1 MEAETEERRRIQHM
15 SKKVT
20 YDSDKGGYQT
30 QVLIKSSLIYVV
42 LILLTLIC
50 LIPIWILIV
59 NATRTSDD
67 IINGVSLIP
76 STNLFANI
84 NTLNTDSLYNVF
96 YSPLRG
102 MLNSFIIA
110 GSCCALT
117 VFFSG
122 LTAYGIVVYDFKAK
136 GPMFVFI
143 LAVMMVPSQVTAVGF
158 MKLLVDW
165 KLLDSYVPLILPA
178 IAAPAIVFFMRQYM
192 LSSFPLDIIEA
203 ARIDGSSEIRTF
215 LTISIP
221 MMKPAFAVQAIFAF
235 ISKWNDY
242 YNQSLVLVSGEPKQL
257 TMPMMVQK
265 VVAIDRTADYGAN
278 YTAIFLSI
286 IPVVVVYVVL
296 SKFII
301 GGVAAGG
308 VKE

>member
-1 MEAETEERRRIQHM
+1 M
-15 SKKVT
+15 SKVT
-20 YDSDKGGYQT
+20 YASDKGGYQAH
-30 QVLIKSSLIYVV
+30 VLIKSAAIYVV
-42 LILLTLIC
+42 LILLTLVC
-50 LIPIWILIV
+50 LVPIWILVV
-59 NATRTSDD
+59 NATRLHND
-67 IINGVSLIP
+67 IIGGVSLIP
-76 STNLFANI
+76 STHLFDNMK
-84 NTLNTDSLYNVF
+84 TLRENSLYNNF
-96 YSPLRG
+96 FAPLIG
-102 MLNSFIIA
+102 MKNSLIIA
-110 GSCCALT
+110 GCCCALT

-122 LTAYGIVVYDFKAK
+122 MTAYGLVVYDFKLK
-136 GPMFVFI
+136 GPAFVFI
-143 LAVMMVPSQVTAVGF
+143 LAVMMVPTQVTAVGF
-158 MKLLVDW
+158 MRLLIQLN
-165 KLLDSYVPLILPA
+165 LLDSYLPLIIPS

-203 ARIDGSSEIRTF
+203 ARIDGSNEFRTF

-235 ISKWNDY
+235 IQKWNDY
-242 YNQSLVLVSGEPKQL
+242 YNQSLVLVSGKKNQL

-265 VVAIDRTADYGAN
+265 VIAIDRNADYGAN

-286 IPVVVVYVVL
+286 IPVVVIYLIL

>member
-1 MEAETEERRRIQHM
+1 M

-20 YDSDKGGYQT
+20 YDSDKGGYQAHVIVKS
-30 QVLIKSSLIYVV
+30 VLIYIA

-50 LIPIWILIV
+50 LIPIWILVV
-59 NATRTSDD
+59 NATRLHND
-67 IINGVSLIP
+67 IIGNVSLIP
-76 STNLFANI
+76 GTHLFDNMK
-84 NTLNTDSLYNVF
+84 TLRENSLYNVF
-96 YSPLRG
+96 FAPLVG
-102 MLNSFIIA
+102 MRNSLIIA
-110 GSCCALT
+110 GCCCALT

-122 LTAYGIVVYDFKAK
+122 MTAYGLVVYDFKLK
-136 GPMFVFI
+136 GPAFVFI
-143 LAVMMVPSQVTAVGF
+143 LAVMMVPTQVTAVGF
-158 MKLLVDW
+158 MKMLISMN
-165 KLLDSYVPLILPA
+165 LLDSYIPLIIPS

-203 ARIDGSSEIRTF
+203 ARIDGSSELRTF

-242 YNQSLVLVSGEPKQL
+242 YNQSLVLVSGKRNQL

-265 VVAIDRTADYGAN
+265 VIAIDRNADYGAN

-286 IPVVVVYVVL
+286 IPVVVIYVIL

>member
-1 MEAETEERRRIQHM
+1 M
-15 SKKVT
+15 SKVK
-20 YDSDKGGYQT
+20 YDTDKSSYQT
-30 QVLIKSSLIYVV
+30 HVIIKSVLIFIV

-50 LIPIWILIV
+50 LIPLWILFV
-59 NATRTSDD
+59 NSTRQHAD
-67 IINGVSLIP
+67 IIKSLTLIP
-76 STNLFANI
+76 STHLFENIKNLL
-84 NTLNTDSLYNVF
+84 TLNLYTVF
-96 YSPLRG
+96 YHPLVG
-102 MLNSFIIA
+102 MRNSLIIA
-110 GSCCALT
+110 GCCCALT

-122 LTAYGIVVYDFKAK
+122 LTAYGLVVYDFKLK

-143 LAVMMVPSQVTAVGF
+143 LAVMMVPTQVTAVGF
-158 MKLLVDW
+158 MHLITNWHLTDNY
-165 KLLDSYVPLILPA
+165 LALILPS

-203 ARIDGSSEIRTF
+203 ARIDGSSEFRTF

-235 ISKWNDY
+235 IQKWNDY
-242 YNQSLVLVSGEPKQL
+242 YNQSLVLVSNNPNQL

-265 VVAIDRTADYGAN
+265 VLAIDRTPDSGAK
-278 YTAIFLSI
+278 YAAIFLSI
-286 IPVVVVYVVL
+286 IPVVVVYLVL

>member
-1 MEAETEERRRIQHM
+1 M

-20 YDSDKGGYQT
+20 YAGENSTSFQT
-30 QVLIKSSLIYVV
+30 KVLVKSIFIYIA
-42 LILLTLIC
+42 LILLTLVC
-50 LIPIWILIV
+50 LLPIWILVV
-59 NATRTSDD
+59 NATRSHAE
-67 IINGVSLIP
+67 IVAGVSLIP
-76 STNLFANI
+76 RLSFFDNL
-84 NTLNTDSLYNVF
+84 NTLKTNDLYTQF
-96 YSPLRG
+96 FHPIRG
-102 MLNSFIIA
+102 MFNSLIIA

-122 LTAYGIVVYDFKAK
+122 LTAYGLVVYDFKAK
-136 GPMFVFI
+136 GPMFSFI

-158 MKLLVDW
+158 MKMLVSLD
-165 KLLDSYVPLILPA
+165 LLDSYIPLILPS

-203 ARIDGSSEIRTF
+203 ARIDGSNEFRTF

-235 ISKWNDY
+235 IQKWNDY
-242 YNQSLVLVSGEPKQL
+242 YNQSLVLVSGKTNQL
-257 TMPMMVQK
+257 TVPMMVQK
-265 VVAIDRTADYGAN
+265 VLAIDRNPNFGAN
-278 YTAIFLSI
+278 YAAITLSI
-286 IPVVVVYVVL
+286 IPVVIIYLIL

>member
-1 MEAETEERRRIQHM
+1 M
-15 SKKVT
+15 SKRIT
-20 YDSDKGGYQT
+20 YDDGKGGYQT
-30 QVLIKSSLIYVV
+30 HVFVKSALIYVA

-50 LIPIWILIV
+50 LIPLWILVV
-59 NATRTSDD
+59 NATKSHNE
-67 IINGVSLIP
+67 IISKVSLIP
-76 STNLFANI
+76 GTHLFANMRTLRE
-84 NTLNTDSLYNVF
+84 NTLYNKF
-96 YSPLRG
+96 FNPIRG
-102 MLNSFIIA
+102 MINSLIIA
-110 GSCCALT
+110 GGCSALT

-122 LTAYGIVVYDFKAK
+122 LTAYGLVVYDFKLK
-136 GPMFVFI
+136 GPAFVFI
-143 LAVMMVPSQVTAVGF
+143 LAVMMVPTQVTAVGF
-158 MKLLVDW
+158 MNLLIQMN
-165 KLLDSYVPLILPA
+165 LLDSYIPLIVPS

-203 ARIDGSSEIRTF
+203 ARIDGSNEFRTF

-235 ISKWNDY
+235 IQKWNDY
-242 YNQSLVLVSGEPKQL
+242 YTQSIVLVSGKRNQL

-265 VVAIDRTADYGAN
+265 VISIDRNPDTGAN
-278 YTAIFLSI
+278 YAAIFLSI
-286 IPVVVVYVVL
+286 VPVVVIYVIL

>member
-1 MEAETEERRRIQHM
+1 M
-15 SKKVT
+15 SKRIT
-20 YDSDKGGYQT
+20 YDDGKGGYQAH
-30 QVLIKSSLIYVV
+30 VLVKSALIYLA
-42 LILLTLIC
+42 LIALTLMC
-50 LIPIWILIV
+50 LIPIWILVV
-59 NATRTSDD
+59 NATRAHTD
-67 IINGVSLIP
+67 IISKVSLIP
-76 STNLFANI
+76 STHLFDNMR
-84 NTLNTDSLYNVF
+84 TLKENKLYNTF
-96 YSPLRG
+96 FNPLRG
-102 MLNSFIIA
+102 MLNSLIIA
-110 GSCCALT
+110 GGCCALT

-122 LTAYGIVVYDFKAK
+122 LTAYGLVVYDFKLK
-136 GPMFVFI
+136 GPAFVFI
-143 LAVMMVPSQVTAVGF
+143 LAVMMVPTQVTAVGF
-158 MKLLVDW
+158 MNLLIKM
-165 KLLDSYVPLILPA
+165 KLLDSYIPLIVPS

-203 ARIDGSSEIRTF
+203 ARIDGSNEFRTF

-235 ISKWNDY
+235 IQKWNDY
-242 YNQSLVLVSGEPKQL
+242 YTQSIVLVSGKKNQL

-265 VVAIDRTADYGAN
+265 VISIDRSPDSGAN

-286 IPVVVVYVVL
+286 IPVVVIYIVL

>member
-1 MEAETEERRRIQHM
+1 M

-20 YDSDKGGYQT
+20 YADEKGGYQT
-30 QVLIKSSLIYVV
+30 KVLIKSIMIYIV
-42 LILLTLIC
+42 LVILALVC
-50 LIPIWILIV
+50 LLPIYLLFV
-59 NATRTSDD
+59 QATRTSVESLE
-67 IINGVSLIP
+67 GFTLIP
-76 STNLFANI
+76 GSSLFKNFD
-84 NTLNTDSLYNVF
+84 TLRSKSSYAM
-96 YSPLRG
+96 YRPLIG
-102 MLNSFIIA
+102 LKNSMIIA
-110 GSCCALT
+110 LCCAALT

-122 LTAYGIVVYDFKAK
+122 MTAYGLVVYDFKLK
-136 GPMFVFI
+136 GPAFVFI
-143 LAVMMVPSQVTAVGF
+143 IAVMMIPTQVTSLGF
-158 MKLLVDW
+158 TSMLTKFHLLN
-165 KLLDSYVPLILPA
+165 SYIPLIVPA

-203 ARIDGSSEIRTF
+203 ARIDGSNEFRTF

-235 ISKWNDY
+235 IQKWNDY
-242 YNQSLVLVSGEPKQL
+242 YNQSLVLVSGKKNQL

-265 VVAIDRTADYGAN
+265 VIAIDRNADYGAN

-286 IPVVVVYVVL
+286 IPVVVIYLIL

>member
-1 MEAETEERRRIQHM
+1 M
-15 SKKVT
+15 SKVT
-20 YDSDKGGYQT
+20 YDTDKGGYQT
-30 QVLIKSSLIYVV
+30 KVLVKSAAIYIV

-50 LIPIWILIV
+50 LVPIWILVV
-59 NATRTSDD
+59 NATRLHND
-67 IINGVSLIP
+67 IISGISLVP
-76 STNLFANI
+76 NLHLIDNI
-84 NTLNTDSLYNVF
+84 KTLKENRLYNNF
-96 YSPLRG
+96 FNPLLG
-102 MLNSFIIA
+102 MKNSLIIA

-122 LTAYGIVVYDFKAK
+122 MTAYGLVVYDFKLK
-136 GPMFVFI
+136 GPAFVFI
-143 LAVMMVPSQVTAVGF
+143 LAVMMVPTQVTAVGF
-158 MKLLVDW
+158 MRLLIQMN
-165 KLLDSYVPLILPA
+165 LLDSYIPLIVPA

-203 ARIDGSSEIRTF
+203 ARIDGSNEFRTF

-221 MMKPAFAVQAIFAF
+221 MMKPAFAVQAIFCF
-235 ISKWNDY
+235 IQKWNDY
-242 YNQSLVLVSGEPKQL
+242 YNQSIVLVSGKKNQL

-265 VVAIDRTADYGAN
+265 VIAIDRNADYGAN

-286 IPVVVVYVVL
+286 IPVVVIYIVL
-296 SKFII
+296 SRFII

>member
-1 MEAETEERRRIQHM
+1 M
-15 SKKVT
+15 SKRIT
-20 YDSDKGGYQT
+20 YDDGKGGYQT
-30 QVLIKSSLIYVV
+30 HVFVKSALIYVA

-50 LIPIWILIV
+50 LIPLWILVV
-59 NATRTSDD
+59 NATKSHNE
-67 IINGVSLIP
+67 IISKVSLIP
-76 STNLFANI
+76 GTHLFANMRTLRE
-84 NTLNTDSLYNVF
+84 NTLYNKF
-96 YSPLRG
+96 FNPIRG
-102 MLNSFIIA
+102 MINSLIIA
-110 GSCCALT
+110 GGCSALT

-122 LTAYGIVVYDFKAK
+122 LTAYGLVVYDFKLK
-136 GPMFVFI
+136 GPAFVFI
-143 LAVMMVPSQVTAVGF
+143 LAVMMVPTQVTAVGF
-158 MKLLVDW
+158 MNLLIQMN
-165 KLLDSYVPLILPA
+165 LLDSYIPLIVPS

-203 ARIDGSSEIRTF
+203 ARIDGSNEFRTF

-235 ISKWNDY
+235 IQKWNDY
-242 YNQSLVLVSGEPKQL
+242 YTQSIVLVSGKKEQL

-265 VVAIDRTADYGAN
+265 VISIDRSPDSGAN
-278 YTAIFLSI
+278 YAAIFLSI
-286 IPVVVVYVVL
+286 VPVVVIYVIL

>member
-1 MEAETEERRRIQHM
+1 M

-20 YDSDKGGYQT
+20 YAGENSTSFQT
-30 QVLIKSSLIYVV
+30 KVLVKSIFIYIA
-42 LILLTLIC
+42 LILLTLVC
-50 LIPIWILIV
+50 LLPIWILVV
-59 NATRTSDD
+59 NATRSHAE
-67 IINGVSLIP
+67 IVGGVSLIP
-76 STNLFANI
+76 RLSFFDNI
-84 NTLNTDSLYNVF
+84 NTLKTNDLYTQF
-96 YSPLRG
+96 FHPIRG
-102 MLNSFIIA
+102 MFNSLIIA

-122 LTAYGIVVYDFKAK
+122 LTAYGLVVYDFKAK
-136 GPMFVFI
+136 GPMFSFI

-158 MKLLVDW
+158 MKMLVSLD
-165 KLLDSYVPLILPA
+165 LLDSYIPLILPS

-203 ARIDGSSEIRTF
+203 ARIDGSNEFRTF

-235 ISKWNDY
+235 IQKWNDY
-242 YNQSLVLVSGEPKQL
+242 YNQSLVLVSGKVNQMTTPL
-257 TMPMMVQK
+257 MVQK
-265 VVAIDRTADYGAN
+265 VLAIDRNPDFGAN
-278 YTAIFLSI
+278 YAAITLSI
-286 IPVVVVYVVL
+286 IPVVIIYLIL

>member
-1 MEAETEERRRIQHM
+1 MF
-15 SKKVT
+15 V
-20 YDSDKGGYQT
+20 
-30 QVLIKSSLIYVV
+30 KSALIYVA

-50 LIPIWILIV
+50 LIPLWILVV
-59 NATRTSDD
+59 NATKSHNE
-67 IINGVSLIP
+67 IISKVSQIP
-76 STNLFANI
+76 GTHLFANMRTLRE
-84 NTLNTDSLYNVF
+84 NTLYNKF
-96 YSPLRG
+96 LNPIRG
-102 MLNSFIIA
+102 MINSLIIA
-110 GSCCALT
+110 GGCSALT

-122 LTAYGIVVYDFKAK
+122 LTAYGLVVYDFKLK
-136 GPMFVFI
+136 GPAFVFI
-143 LAVMMVPSQVTAVGF
+143 LAVMMVPTQVTAVGF
-158 MKLLVDW
+158 MNLLIKM
-165 KLLDSYVPLILPA
+165 KLLDSYIPLIVPS

-203 ARIDGSSEIRTF
+203 ARIDGSNEFRTF

-235 ISKWNDY
+235 IQKWNDY
-242 YNQSLVLVSGEPKQL
+242 YTQSIVLVSGKSNQQ

-265 VVAIDRTADYGAN
+265 VISIDRSPDAGAN

-286 IPVVVVYVVL
+286 IPVVVIYIIL
-296 SKFII
+296 SKFIL